1 MSVADEIKARLTM
14 SEVFRGY
21 GLNPDSRG
29 KLCCPFHNEKTPS
42 LGVYRNGKRFH
53 CFGCGADGDAITF
66 TMRYFGLGF
75 NEALRRLNEDFSL
88 GLIKAGHTTRRDMLK
103 AIEAARER
111 KEARRKREE
120 AAEKLTTAYW
130 EAFDRWKGY
139 DDALRLYKPMSAS
152 EELHPLFI
160 EALQN
165 IAYAAYILSIRDEE
179 RNHFEKCQTV

>member
-1 MSVADEIKARLTM
+1 MNVADEIKSRLTM
-14 SEVFRGY
+14 SEVLCGY
-21 GLNPDSRG
+21 GFKLIRG
-29 KLCCPFHNEKTPS
+29 DKLCCPFHNEKTPS
-42 LGVYRNGKRFH
+42 FGIYKNGRRYH
-53 CFGCGADGDAITF
+53 CFGCGADGDVITF
-66 TMRYFGLGF
+66 TMEYFGLDF
-75 NEALRRLNEDFSL
+75 NDALRRLNEDFSL
-88 GLIKAGHTTRRDMLK
+88 GLINSKPTTRREMVK

-111 KEARRKREE
+111 KEARRKREA

-165 IAYAAYILSIRDEE
+165 IGYAAYELSIRDEE
-179 RNHFEKCQTV
+179 RNNFEKCKAI